1 MRMGSRLNARHRRAW
16 LALGFVTIALASGC
30 RDKGSAAS
38 SDGPA
43 AATTTTHASA
53 ARAPIELTL
62 GDARHALAPSGEG
75 YAIDGGAGRVKIQS
89 DRVKVKLQT
98 DAKVEQ
104 KDYGFK
110 VYGPSDDV
118 VLKGKRHGAGWK
130 LKGADDAEIGK
141 LDGKGGTLAGTAV
154 EVRREGEQWVV
165 TRGGATVGRASASLS
180 APSAALLA
188 VTELTPEQ
196 RMAMVIFSEEIAK

>member
-1 MRMGSRLNARHRRAW
+1 M
-16 LALGFVTIALASGC
+16 TLASGC
-30 RDKGSAAS
+30 RDKGSAAAS
-38 SDGPA
+38 SGSA
-43 AATTTTHASA
+43 AATTAATANA
-53 ARAPIELTL
+53 ARAPIELTI
-62 GDARHALAPSGEG
+62 GEARHSLAPSAEG
-75 YAIDGGAGRVKIQS
+75 YAIDGGSGRVKIQS

-141 LDGKGGTLAGTAV
+141 LDAKGGTLAGAAV

-165 TRGGATVGRASASLS
+165 TRSGATVGRASGSLS

-188 VTELTPEQ
+188 VTEVTPEQ
-196 RMAMVIFSEEIAK
+196 RIAMVIFSEEIAK